1 MKSTSLK
8 STLFGALVLLSLS
21 CFIYVNTTSLDRTLQ
36 VEGVAQPTVETAEK
50 VGQNAKMPDL
60 TLLKNVLTLFQ
71 TFFPAK

>member
-1 MKSTSLK
+1 MKSTSLQ
-8 STLFGALVLLSLS
+8 STLFAALVFISLS

-36 VEGVAQPTVETAEK
+36 VESAQPTIETAKK

-60 TLLKNVLTLFQ
+60 TLVKGVLTLIQ